1 MSEDEGGATQGSV
14 KSVWHDVQAEQGAE
28 FEDFDGWLWT
38 STLGD
43 PLAEYRAIRNDVAL
57 WDVYPLVKWDFSGP
71 DALRAVQ
78 RVFTNDVTTMSAGA
92 VRYGAFVDE
101 GGRMVDDGTVYKLA
115 DDHCW
120 VMTNTPGYEE
130 YFGAAASG
138 MDVSI
143 EDRTHRMPLM
153 SVQGPRSR
161 DVLQGLTDA
170 DLADLRYFRFW
181 PEPVQVAGVPAWVLR
196 TGFSGE
202 LGFEL
207 IPDRDR
213 AVELWRAV
221 QDAGVPIFGTQA
233 VEIARIESG
242 MVVYG
247 VDYEAG
253 ARTPYDIGFDR
264 LVALDGE
271 LAFLGR
277 DALREIA
284 ADPPNRFVT
293 IRIRGTG
300 VPEYGADVTKDG
312 EAIGTLTSPTSSP
325 LFGVIGLAV
334 IRADHAADGT
344 EVEVALEDGTA
355 TGTVA
360 GPSLYD
366 PEKRRPR
373 S

>member
-1 MSEDEGGATQGSV
+1 MTGEEQAGMADPV
-14 KSVWHDVQAEQGAE
+14 KSVWYDVQAEQGAE

-71 DALRAVQ
+71 DALRAAQ
-78 RVFTNDVTTMSAGA
+78 RVFTNDLMSMRTGG

-101 GGRMVDDGTVYKLA
+101 NGRMVDDGTVYKLA

-130 YFGAAASG
+130 YFGAAMSG

-143 EDRTHRMPLM
+143 EDRTHGMPLM

-161 DVLQGLTDA
+161 DVLQQLAGA
-170 DLADLRYFRFW
+170 DLADLKYFRFW
-181 PEPVQVAGVPAWVLR
+181 PDMVEVAGVPAWVLR

-213 AVELWRAV
+213 AVDLWRAV

-242 MVVYG
+242 MVVFG
-247 VDYEAG
+247 VDYEPG
-253 ARTPYDIGFDR
+253 TRTPYDIGLDR
-264 LVALDGE
+264 LVALDRGVE
-271 LAFLGR
+271 FLGR

-293 IRIRGTG
+293 LRIEGTE
-300 VPEYGADVTKDG
+300 VPDYGADVRKGDET
-312 EAIGTLTSPTSSP
+312 IGTLTSPTSSP

-334 IRADHAADGT
+334 IRAEYAVDGSDLK
-344 EVEVALEDGTA
+344 VALGEGTV
-355 TGTVA
+355 TGKVA
-360 GPSLYD
+360 GPSVYD
-366 PEKRRPR
+366 PEKQRPR